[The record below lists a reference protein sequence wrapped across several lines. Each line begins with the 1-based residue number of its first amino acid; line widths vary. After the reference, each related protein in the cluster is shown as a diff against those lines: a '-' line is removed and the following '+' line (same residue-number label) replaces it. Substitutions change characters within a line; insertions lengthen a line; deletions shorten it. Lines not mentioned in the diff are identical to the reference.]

1 MGIEL
6 VRVEALAQAANS
18 PPRALLRHARESGIK
33 QAARLDT
40 RLRGNDMNRR

>member
-1 MGIEL
+1 MKML
-6 VRVEALAQAANS
+6 YS
-18 PPRALLRHARESGIK
+18 PPRALLRHARESGIE